1 MLRAAVPLL
10 LVAALVGCG
19 DDDTG
24 ESADLAT
31 FTLKERLFRAEIPV
45 TVWGRAEDLAEA
57 HASAEATAN
66 LMTGSEGWE
75 YGDRD
80 GNGVI
85 DDENVGEF
93 GVLPGLDGT
102 PPGLADAVDNECVEA
117 DVLGGSW
124 DDPAA
129 RWAELDAALETWT
142 PENDTITALAS
153 QPMRVVGWAT
163 LAISTDVVD
172 EARAFGDLAA
182 DEIDASIDAADCSA

>member
-1 MLRAAVPLL
+1 MFRVAVPLL

-19 DDDTG
+19 DDDTP

-45 TVWGRAEDLAEA
+45 TVWGRAADLAEA
-57 HASAEATAN
+57 HASAEAAAN

-85 DDENVGEF
+85 DDEDVGEF

-102 PPGLADAVDNECVEA
+102 PVGLAEAVDNECIEA

-129 RWAELDAALETWT
+129 RWAELETALDAWT
-142 PENDTITALAS
+142 PENDTISALAS
-153 QPMRVVGWAT
+153 QPMQVVGWAT
-163 LAISTDVVD
+163 LAISTDDVD
-172 EARAFGDLAA
+172 EARDFGDLAV
-182 DEIDASIDAADCSA
+182 INVQASIEAADCEA